1 MKGKLPV
8 KLWDMVVIA
17 LALVLTGFSS
27 YSIYIKPRN
36 TTQVLIEGSGRRW
49 VFPLDAEETV
59 SVPGPMGNTVI
70 RIHDSKVWV
79 ESSPCDNQVC
89 VAAGELNSRG
99 EFAACLPNAVM
110 LMIEG
115 YDDIRKLDGAAW

>member
-8 KLWDMVVIA
+8 KRWDLVMIA
-17 LALVLTGFSS
+17 LALVLTGFSA
-27 YSIYIKPRN
+27 YSVYIKPRN

-49 VFPLDAEETV
+49 VFPLDAEETIT
-59 SVPGPMGNTVI
+59 VPGPLGDTVI
-70 RIHDSKVWV
+70 TIHDNQVWV

-89 VAAGELNSRG
+89 VAAGKLSSRG
-99 EFAACLPNAVM
+99 HFTACLPNNV
-110 LMIEG
+110 LVMIEG